1 MKTEFLIPFE
11 IDTSVVEARIE
22 SEGYDTVVQKLTDEF
37 REKAE
42 SSLPYRFGRVD
53 WERAAWNA
61 IDKFIGSHADEIVD
75 VAAELLARKAGNKKR
90 WREVLDEIKRE
101 RKED

>member
-42 SSLPYRFGRVD
+42 SSLPRHYGKVD
-53 WERAAWNA
+53 WERAAWSA
-61 IDKFIGSHADEIVD
+61 IDKFVGSHADEIVD
-75 VAAELLARKAGNKKR
+75 LAAELLARKAGNNRR
-90 WREVLDEIKRE
+90 WRDVLDEIKKE

>member
-11 IDTSVVEARIE
+11 IDTSVVEAKIE
-22 SEGYDTVVQKLTDEF
+22 SDGYDVVIRQLTDEF
-37 REKAE
+37 RKKAE
-42 SSLPYRFGRVD
+42 SSLPKRYGKVD
-53 WERAAWNA
+53 WERATWDA

-75 VAAELLARKAGNKKR
+75 IAAELLARKAGNKKR

>member
-1 MKTEFLIPFE
+1 MKTEFLIPFQ
-11 IDTSVVEARIE
+11 IDTSMIEAKIE
-22 SEGYDTVVQKLTDEF
+22 SEGYDEVIQKLTNDL
-37 REKAE
+37 RRKAE
-42 SSLPYRFGRVD
+42 SSLPKRFGKVD

-61 IDKFIGSHADEIVD
+61 IDRFMDSHADEIVD
-75 VAAELLARKAGNKKR
+75 LATELLARKAGNKKR